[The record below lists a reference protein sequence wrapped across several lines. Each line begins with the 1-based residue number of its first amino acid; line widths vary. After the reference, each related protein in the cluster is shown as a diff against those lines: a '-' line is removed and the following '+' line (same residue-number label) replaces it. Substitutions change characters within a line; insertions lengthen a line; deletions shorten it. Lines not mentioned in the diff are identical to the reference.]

1 MQRDHLFNRSTR
13 PLLESSTSK
22 SHYHTPTAT
31 IIQPTKK
38 QKPTITTDYKLH
50 GFDDFNYVANQ
61 YKNLSSTHSGYPYG
75 SPPGSPNASI
85 RRQLNTYDNE
95 SNGYPPYYDDDSGFH
110 TNNSSENFSNHSHS
124 QSMNYY
130 EEPNDQYHTFN
141 ENPYQTNKRLQS
153 SQTVVHKKGGFFKE
167 WPRFGS
173 SNVTH
178 HKITNSTN
186 DNAFQ
191 PSAEQT
197 IKHQQQYNC
206 NKINSTITA
215 SPMNRL
221 LDNGPFIFGV
231 HSQACY
237 SLPAKVKND
246 SVIKNHSSA
255 TSVLT
260 TKYTPIDPDANV
272 DDANDVSK
280 NCLYSCMYMLIAIII
295 IIINTTT
302 TTSLCWAPDLGFKI
316 DYRNRLVMIFV
327 HMYAL
332 RSH

>member
-13 PLLESSTSK
+13 PLLESSSK

-31 IIQPTKK
+31 IIQQAKK
-38 QKPTITTDYKLH
+38 QKPTITASDYKLH
-50 GFDDFNYVANQ
+50 GFNDFNFVANQ

-75 SPPGSPNASI
+75 SPPGSPNASH
-85 RRQLNTYDNE
+85 RHQSNTFDDNC
-95 SNGYPPYYDDDSGFH
+95 NGYSPYYDDDSGFH

-124 QSMNYY
+124 HSHSHSQSMNYY
-130 EEPNDQYHTFN
+130 EDTNDQYHVHN
-141 ENPYQTNKRLQS
+141 ESPYQSNKRTQQS
-153 SQTVVHKKGGFFKE
+153 SQNTNVPKKGGFFKE
-167 WPRFGS
+167 WPRFGNGG
-173 SNVTH
+173 NVAH
-178 HKITNSTN
+178 HKITNISSTAN

-191 PSAEQT
+191 PTVEQT
-197 IKHQQQYNC
+197 MKHQQQYNC
-206 NKINSTITA
+206 NKINSITP

-260 TKYTPIDPDANV
+260 TKYTPIDPDANDM

-280 NCLYSCMYMLIAIII
+280 NTFVLI
-295 IIINTTT
+295 TTIL
-302 TTSLCWAPDLGFKI
+302 LCSFLDSGFK
-316 DYRNRLVMIFV
+316 
-327 HMYAL
+327 
-332 RSH
+332 S